1 MGMMLGKIKAFKKKG
16 GNREGFTL
24 VELLA
29 VLAILAVVAA
39 IAVPR
44 FTGTIR
50 EAKVRADKSSAMII
64 ARAAEQKWIDDGQNE
79 RVTYNK
85 KDLVPDYVREVK
97 WQALDIDDFE
107 AAVDEQ
113 GECISVRYYDGT
125 SPSAINLLKE

>member
-1 MGMMLGKIKAFKKKG
+1 MMLGAVKALKRIG

-44 FTGTIR
+44 FTGTIK
-50 EAKVRADKSSAMII
+50 EAKVRADKSSALII

-79 RVTYNK
+79 QVTYYK
-85 KDLVPDYVREVK
+85 KDLVPDYLREVK
-97 WQALDIDDFE
+97 WQVLDADDFE
-107 AAVDEQ
+107 AQVDEK
-113 GECISVRYYDGT
+113 GKCFSVMYHDGT
-125 SPSAINLLKE
+125 SSSGTNLLED